1 MATTG
6 KADEVGRN
14 RQGNW
19 RAGYLTHAELV
30 SELGT
35 ASGERLAE
43 LVREAQNRMQRKS
56 YPPFPAHLQEVLSD
70 QSRNPERADAGT
82 AQQPG
87 DAGGGRVPVDSHG

>member
-19 RAGYLTHAELV
+19 RAGYMTHAELV
-30 SELGT
+30 RELGT

-43 LVREAQNRMQRKS
+43 LVGEARGRMKRRS
-56 YPPFPAHLQEVLSD
+56 YPAFPAHLQEVLSEP
-70 QSRNPERADAGT
+70 RNAERANAG
-82 AQQPG
+82 AARQHG